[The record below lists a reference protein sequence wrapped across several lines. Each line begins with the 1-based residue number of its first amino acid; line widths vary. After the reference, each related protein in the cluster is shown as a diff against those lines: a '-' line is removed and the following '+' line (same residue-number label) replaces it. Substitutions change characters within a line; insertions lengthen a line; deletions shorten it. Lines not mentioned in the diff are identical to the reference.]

1 MRPHSH
7 TYVKSGYGSYHVEI
21 THFITYSN
29 ITLSQSYRRADAYD
43 SRQYIFGS
51 EMQVVSETVVR

>member
-7 TYVKSGYGSYHVEI
+7 TYVKSGYDGYHVGI
-21 THFITYSN
+21 SYSIIYSN
-29 ITLSQSYRRADAYD
+29 ITLRQSDRRADAYD

-51 EMQVVSETVVR
+51 EMQVVSETDVR